1 MTDVGSLRTM
11 LVGVLIWSGSL
22 VAYCLLQTAANMIS
36 VQIQDYLLLALPVVL
51 VVTVVFA
58 LRAGPPLQLA
68 LRVALGG
75 IAAWAFGG
83 LYQVYFREVI
93 IDTFHIWDR
102 HEGNLQ
108 PMLSLIGFL
117 VFVGVFTTLVFVAL
131 FGARRRVQA

>member
-1 MTDVGSLRTM
+1 MTDVGWLRTM

-22 VAYCLLQTAANMIS
+22 FAYCLLQTAANMIS

-75 IAAWAFGG
+75 VAAWAFGG

-93 IDTFHIWDR
+93 VDAFHIWDR

-108 PMLSLIGFL
+108 PILSLIGFL
-117 VFVGVFTTLVFVAL
+117 VLVGVFTTLVFVAL